1 MDAQFTVDFR
11 PYTNSVVDNSLVT
24 LLAMTRLQLI
34 PAYLNHQLSCNLMS
48 ATLLNL
54 TYSDTFI
61 QQPALPSNLEA
72 LRRELNVFILS
83 SYK

>member
-11 PYTNSVVDNSLVT
+11 PYTNGVVDNSLVT
-24 LLAMTRLQLI
+24 LLAITRLQLI
-34 PAYLNHQLSCNLMS
+34 PSYLNHQLSCQLLS
-48 ATLLNL
+48 ATLVKL

-72 LRRELNVFILS
+72 LRRELNIFLLS
-83 SYK
+83 SYT